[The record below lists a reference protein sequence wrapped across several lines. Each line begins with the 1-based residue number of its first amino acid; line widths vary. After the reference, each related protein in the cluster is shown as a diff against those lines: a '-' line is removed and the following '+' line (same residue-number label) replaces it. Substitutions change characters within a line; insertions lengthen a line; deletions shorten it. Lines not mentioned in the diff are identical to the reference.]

1 MAYPHSGSILTD
13 ASRNVTR
20 TGVSTEIIIQV
31 DGNPIGAIQTISYK
45 EDRAIHM
52 IDEVGTD
59 GHIDSVP
66 QKSTDISGD
75 CTRIRF
81 DNLRMAAAFSRG
93 YVHASSQRVPF
104 DIVILDIFAADEG
117 DADGFNGSENV
128 ITTVIKNVWIRNLGV
143 TYTAADFV
151 ISETMSWVGEHIY
164 SYLGQGNN
172 VVPASSARQLSIIDN
187 DAFERQADIGQ
198 RRGAL
203 DAAGLINVVE
213 GIVGNVNLG
222 GTFNG

>member
-1 MAYPHSGSILTD
+1 MSYPHTGSILTD
-13 ASRNVTR
+13 AGRNVTR

-66 QKSTDISGD
+66 QKATDISGD
-75 CTRIRF
+75 CTRVRF
-81 DNLRMAAAFSRG
+81 DNLRMASAFSRG
-93 YVHASSQRVPF
+93 YIHAASQRIPF
-104 DIVILDIFAADEG
+104 DIVILDIFAADED
-117 DADGFNGSENV
+117 DAGSFEASDNV

-143 TYTAADFV
+143 TYTANDFV
-151 ISETMSWVGEHIY
+151 ISETMSWVAEHIY
-164 SYLGQGNN
+164 SYLGQGQN
-172 VVPASSARQLSIIDN
+172 VVPASNARQIPIIDN
-187 DAFERQADIGQ
+187 DTFERQTDLGK

-203 DAAGLINVVE
+203 DAAGLINVVDN
-213 GIVGNVNLG
+213 ILP
-222 GTFNG
+222 

>member
-1 MAYPHSGSILTD
+1 MVYPHTGSILTD
-13 ASRNVTR
+13 AGRNVTR

-31 DGNPIGAIQTISYK
+31 DGNPIGAIQSISYK
-45 EDRAIHM
+45 EDRNIHM

-75 CTRIRF
+75 CTRVRF
-81 DNLRMAAAFSRG
+81 DNLRMASAFSRG
-93 YVHASSQRVPF
+93 FIHAASQRIPF
-104 DIVILDIFAADEG
+104 DIVILDIFAADES
-117 DADGFNGSENV
+117 DADGFNGSDNV

-143 TYTAADFV
+143 TYTSADFV
-151 ISETMSWVGEHIY
+151 ISETMSWVAEHIY

-172 VVPASSARQLSIIDN
+172 VVPAPNARQIPIIDN
-187 DAFERQADIGQ
+187 DTFERQADIGK

-203 DAAGLINVVE
+203 DAAGLINVVDN
-213 GIVGNVNLG
+213 ILP
-222 GTFNG
+222 